1 MNTETTAVISDM
13 EVAQIDRSQAVAL
26 TVSFSRIGDKREGN
40 MDEVST
46 SADKDMTKIVKKLFA
61 SASSDSAKCAEFD
74 AIRKFDSV
82 TYIEVQRQTVPLLG
96 RRNVRLLKADAVQSI
111 DQYLTTRSRERQGL
125 VTAFVKVYPAIIL
138 AAQAKL
144 GQQYSASDYK
154 DVEQVEGKFCMTWD
168 YLALGVPDNLP
179 DAVRAVVAEKA
190 EKQWM
195 EAASDIRDGLRQG
208 MADLVDH
215 LVSRLNAKDT
225 DKKARFHDSNIGNV
239 LEFIDALEKRD
250 MTNDVALKAVADK
263 ARALIID
270 ASPKDIRDRADSR
283 KDMIGK
289 MAEVKAATDSLLA
302 PVKGRKFRLA
312 D

>member
-111 DQYLTTRSRERQGL
+111 DQYKPSSGSSTQR
-125 VTAFVKVYPAIIL
+125 
-138 AAQAKL
+138 
-144 GQQYSASDYK
+144 
-154 DVEQVEGKFCMTWD
+154 
-168 YLALGVPDNLP
+168 
-179 DAVRAVVAEKA
+179 
-190 EKQWM
+190 
-195 EAASDIRDGLRQG
+195 
-208 MADLVDH
+208 
-215 LVSRLNAKDT
+215 
-225 DKKARFHDSNIGNV
+225 
-239 LEFIDALEKRD
+239 
-250 MTNDVALKAVADK
+250 
-263 ARALIID
+263 LIIRMLNKSK
-270 ASPKDIRDRADSR
+270 ASSA
-283 KDMIGK
+283 
-289 MAEVKAATDSLLA
+289 
-302 PVKGRKFRLA
+302 
-312 D
+312 